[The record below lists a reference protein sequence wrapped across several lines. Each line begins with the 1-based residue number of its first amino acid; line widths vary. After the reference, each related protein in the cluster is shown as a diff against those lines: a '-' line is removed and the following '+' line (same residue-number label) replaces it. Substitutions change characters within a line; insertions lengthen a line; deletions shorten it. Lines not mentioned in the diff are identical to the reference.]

1 MLKQSESAQSMTI
14 QSLDSL
20 DTKSDTMQ
28 NDKNQQLTSKNG
40 HISFSVASLLAD
52 TRPSSTNNSTP
63 PPQNHSSDEEY
74 DSNQEDSIVDVE
86 DLNSDSKE
94 EGSKEDLL
102 QQRER
107 DFAKEAV
114 LSQGPIRPTPFSAL
128 AAAVYQAA
136 HPNWSHQG
144 LVNPF
149 AGPGPMFQGP
159 TPFGV
164 PSLNSGK
171 SGKRLESRTD
181 DTRKC
186 FCFGHVRTSRNRLL
200 EVVEVDNLS

>member
-1 MLKQSESAQSMTI
+1 MTI
-14 QSLDSL
+14 QNLESLDS
-20 DTKSDTMQ
+20 KNGETM
-28 NDKNQQLTSKNG
+28 NEKSKNG

-52 TRPSSTNNSTP
+52 TRPTATASSP
-63 PPQNHSSDEEY
+63 AHHSSDEEY

-86 DLNSDSKE
+86 DLNSDNKSEGSPVKE
-94 EGSKEDLL
+94 E
-102 QQRER
+102 QR

-159 TPFGV
+159 TPFGMPNTGKTAGGNV
-164 PSLNSGK
+164 DSGADGLLNIYTG
-171 SGKRLESRTD
+171 
-181 DTRKC
+181 RKKIEL
-186 FCFGHVRTSRNRLL
+186 FLYL
-200 EVVEVDNLS
+200 AL